1 MIGKALIRPPRN
13 LLASVCATEAQQ
25 CITVTANPISVG
37 ASSRALGEGE
47 LGGVGKGGALLRG
60 GVHLGDSLVMVVV
73 VVAFYH
79 FCDGLKIGAFPQER
93 RESLEQ
99 EEPLF
104 CTYAFAYT
112 AEAAH

>member
-1 MIGKALIRPPRN
+1 M
-13 LLASVCATEAQQ
+13 
-25 CITVTANPISVG
+25 
-37 ASSRALGEGE
+37 
-47 LGGVGKGGALLRG
+47 
-60 GVHLGDSLVMVVV
+60 HLGDSLVMVVV

-104 CTYAFAYT
+104 CAYAFAYT